1 MNILPS
7 NEITRKILHL
17 FASIIPLGYVW
28 FIPDKEIMIFILG
41 GLSLFAVLLESS
53 RKKWDVVETLFEK
66 HFNFMLRQS
75 EFDGGLTGAT
85 WLLFGS
91 TITLFLFPIQI
102 AVPALLFLTVGDTF
116 AAIVGKGFP
125 IGKIR
130 DKTLSGTFAGIVTSS
145 GAALWI
151 NQLLPADIIILGA
164 VAAMLV
170 EIAPIPM
177 NDNLTIP
184 LTGGLVMSYGMMV
197 L

>member
-1 MNILPS
+1 VNTLPS

-41 GLSLFAVLLESS
+41 GLSLFAVFLESS